1 MPDNRLALILVALS
15 VTFLGAGDVVVRLMG
30 EVLSAGQIIALR
42 GVILIIILSGGLL
55 LRGFSLDRARI
66 FHRWSV
72 WRAIVEIFTTYSFIL
87 SLQLLPIAIATT
99 VVFIFPVLLTLASIV
114 FFGERVGVFR
124 WFAVVMGFMGVVL
137 ISSPQDGH
145 FNLALLLPL
154 GTAVGLVFR
163 DFITKKIPDNIN
175 ATDIILTAAIVTTGF
190 GFMTFPFGQWGVPSI
205 REISLLP
212 LAAILL
218 ALAFVLYVM
227 AVRKGELS
235 LIAPMQYLVILWAVF
250 WGILIWDEWPE
261 GRVIEGGILIIG
273 SGLLILWREY
283 VQRQR
288 LATS

>member
-1 MPDNRLALILVALS
+1 MPDNKLALILVALS
-15 VTFLGAGDVVVRLMG
+15 VTLLGAGDATVRLMG
-30 EVLSAGQIIALR
+30 EVLSAGQVIALR

-55 LRGFSLDRARI
+55 LRGYSLDRARV

-72 WRAIVEIFTTYSFIL
+72 WRAIAETFTTYCFFL

-99 VVFIFPVLLTLASIV
+99 VVFIFPVLLTLTSII
-114 FFGERVGVFR
+114 FFGERVGIFR
-124 WFAVVMGFMGVVL
+124 WFAVAMGFVGVVL

-163 DFITKKIPDNIN
+163 DFITKKIPDSIN
-175 ATDIILTAAIVTTGF
+175 ATEIILTAAIVTTGF
-190 GFMTFPFGQWGVPSI
+190 GFMTFPFGQWGVPGI

-212 LAAILL
+212 IAAILV
-218 ALAFVLYVM
+218 ASSFILYVV

-235 LIAPMQYLVILWAVF
+235 LIAPMQYLVILWATF
-250 WGILIWDEWPE
+250 WGILIWGEWPE
-261 GRVIEGGILIIG
+261 GRAIEGGLLIIG

-288 LATS
+288 LAAS